1 MTPSYT
7 HRRARVAVS
16 FALFTVC
23 TALTGCGQ
31 KGPVLYPVTGKVTT
45 PDGKSL
51 EHATVVFHPV
61 DSSDPSAVKPRGKVG
76 ADGSFTLTSH
86 TAGDGAVAGEYRV
99 TVELWLSS
107 GKGDDPPVN
116 RLSDKY
122 AKPDSSG
129 LKATVNAGPTELTPF
144 TVKR

>member
-7 HRRARVAVS
+7 HRRGRVIVS
-16 FALFTVC
+16 FALFAVC
-23 TALTGCGQ
+23 AALTGCGQ
-31 KGPVLYPVTGKVTT
+31 KGPVLYPVTGKVTA

-61 DSSDPSAVKPRGKVG
+61 DATDPNAVKPRGKVG
-76 ADGSFTLTSH
+76 ADGSFTLTSY
-86 TAGDGAVAGEYRV
+86 TTGDGAAPGEYRV
-99 TVELWLSS
+99 TVELWLS
-107 GKGDDPPVN
+107 GKGDDPPAN